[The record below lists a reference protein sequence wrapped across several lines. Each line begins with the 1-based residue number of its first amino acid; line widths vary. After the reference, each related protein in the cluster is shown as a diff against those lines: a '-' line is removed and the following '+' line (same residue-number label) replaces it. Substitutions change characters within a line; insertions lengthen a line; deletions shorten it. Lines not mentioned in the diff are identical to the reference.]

1 MTLTIPEVL
10 GVLGLAFTVVAF
22 IWRRLDTVSEA
33 IRKETREALNGIT
46 TQINDLRKHMD
57 AKFNEFSARNAAIEK
72 EAAFTR
78 GKLEGL
84 AQGGGRFAASA
95 PDPPAKRAD

>member
-22 IWRRLDTVSEA
+22 LWRRLDTVSEA
-33 IRKETREALNGIT
+33 IRKENREAHDGIAAR
-46 TQINDLRKHMD
+46 IDGMREHMD
-57 AKFNEFSARNAAIEK
+57 AKFDGFGARNAAIEK

-84 AQGGGRFAASA
+84 AQGAGRFAASA
-95 PDPPAKRAD
+95 PDPPAKTG

>member
-22 IWRRLDTVSEA
+22 IWRRLDTVSDA
-33 IRKETREALNGIT
+33 IRKENREAHGRIT
-46 TQINDLRKHMD
+46 TRIDGLREHMD
-57 AKFNEFSARNAAIEK
+57 AKFDGLSDRNAAIEK
-72 EAAFTR
+72 DAAFTR

-84 AQGGGRFAASA
+84 AQGASRFSTSA
-95 PDPPAKRAD
+95 Q

>member
-33 IRKETREALNGIT
+33 IRKENREAHARIT
-46 TQINDLRKHMD
+46 TRIDGLREHMD
-57 AKFNEFSARNAAIEK
+57 AKFDGLSDRNAVIEK
-72 EAAFTR
+72 ETAFTR

-84 AQGGGRFAASA
+84 AQGVSRVGASM
-95 PDPPAKRAD
+95 PDRPAENSS